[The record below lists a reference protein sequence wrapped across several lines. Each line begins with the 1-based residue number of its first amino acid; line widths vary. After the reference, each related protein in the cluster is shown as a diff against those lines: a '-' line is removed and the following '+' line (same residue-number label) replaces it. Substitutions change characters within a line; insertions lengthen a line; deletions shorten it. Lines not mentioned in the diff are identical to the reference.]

1 MHPPLLRVQRAL
13 LAELAVMA
21 VLAVGV
27 LTALLFTGFAVQL
40 LARAGGALGSSLLW
54 DLVPSLLP
62 PSLGY
67 SLPFGWL
74 AAVSFT
80 VGRWVNDH
88 ELTSLRTAGVHV
100 RTVAVP
106 VVALSAMLGVV
117 GMGLSAWVTPHAQRD
132 VREGTRD
139 HVERFLSSLSGAE
152 RSVMLGSLRL
162 SFDRY
167 ADGAFHGVELDRRDT
182 RTGRLETKVVAE
194 RLALSQFHREGEGSS
209 LGLELE
215 QGCLV
220 QVGEGGEAEVVGAAG
235 QDLRLAQVQ
244 QLGGSTPFLE
254 FLRLDRFTARARDMD
269 MRDLLYVI
277 ERGPVV
283 RSPVGDAEVVLH
295 GRLALGCAPLPMGLF
310 ALAVALLLPPSGRRV
325 RDFVLAFLPATLV
338 FFPLMLASSGLAAA
352 LPLPA
357 WVAMWSPVMVLGGL
371 SLGLLAWAWRR

>member
-27 LTALLFTGFAVQL
+27 LTALLFTGLAVQL
-40 LARAGGALGSSLLW
+40 LARAGGALGSGLLW
-54 DLVPSLLP
+54 ELVPSLLP
-62 PSLGY
+62 PALGY

-80 VGRWVNDH
+80 LGRWVNDH
-88 ELTSLRTAGVHV
+88 ELTALRTAGVHV
-100 RTVAVP
+100 RTLAVP
-106 VVALSAMLGVV
+106 VVALSALLGVV
-117 GMGLSAWVTPHAQRD
+117 GMALSAWVTPHAQRD

-139 HVERFLSSLSGAE
+139 HVERFLSSLSGAD
-152 RSVMLGSLRL
+152 RSVLLGSVRL
-162 SFDRY
+162 SFDHY
-167 ADGAFHGVELDRRDT
+167 ADGAFHGVELDRREP
-182 RTGRLETKVVAE
+182 RTGRLETKVLAE
-194 RLALSQFHREGEGSS
+194 RLALSQFHQEGEGSS
-209 LGLELE
+209 LALELE

-220 QVGEGGEAEVVGAAG
+220 QVGEGGDAQVVGPGG

-254 FLRLDRFTARARDMD
+254 FLQLDRFTARARDMD
-269 MRDLLYVI
+269 VRDLLYVV
-277 ERGPVV
+277 ERGPVI
-283 RSPVGDAEVVLH
+283 RSTVHEAEMSLH

-325 RDFVLAFLPATLV
+325 RDFVIAFLPATLV
-338 FFPLMLASSGLAAA
+338 YFPLLLASTGLAAA
-352 LPLPA
+352 LPTPT
-357 WVAMWSPVMVLGGL
+357 WVAMWLPVLALGSL